1 MILDMF
7 DFNFKFEI
15 KSMGFWKMKE
25 QLAENW
31 VNKRVILCGDSAHVF
46 PPAGGFGMN
55 SGIDDAY
62 QLSHKLLLI

>member
-25 QLAENW
+25 
-31 VNKRVILCGDSAHVF
+31 
-46 PPAGGFGMN
+46 
-55 SGIDDAY
+55 
-62 QLSHKLLLI
+62 